1 MDKKQ
6 PEEQLNKEGFLH
18 IYEWHD
24 EPGTEY
30 PSHAHKG
37 KVAMYILQGD
47 LAFRFGNEEFRL
59 KEGDRFDAPVG
70 KEHTAKV
77 GLEGCTFLVGEM
89 IEGDS

>member
-1 MDKKQ
+1 MSKELFKQ
-6 PEEQLNKEGFLH
+6 KLEDEGFLH
-18 IYEWHD
+18 IFEWYD

-30 PSHAHKG
+30 PAHAHKG
-37 KVAMYILQGD
+37 AVSMYILEGGLTFWFGD
-47 LAFRFGNEEFRL
+47 EEIVL

-77 GLEGCTFLVGEM
+77 GSQGCRFLVGEM